1 MQIGVEIARA
11 IENKRVFVIDSDE
24 ISRAALQFMLHDEN
38 EAHELAG
45 LDEAY
50 AKGREGQP
58 DLVLLGTGIVLD
70 RGEEVIGEIAGHFP
84 RARILLVGDKPQS
97 LPPGA
102 HGLLTK
108 PLTVEK
114 VRDKVDIMLGRK
126 TPVIVPL
133 TVLTS
138 KPKG

>member
-1 MQIGVEIARA
+1 MQIGVESARA

-38 EAHELAG
+38 EAHELASP
-45 LDEAY
+45 DDAY
-50 AKGREGQP
+50 AKGQEGKP
-58 DLVLLGTGIVLD
+58 DLVLLGLDIVRD
-70 RGEEVIGEIAGHFP
+70 RGPAVIGEIAAHFP
-84 RARILLVGDKPQS
+84 QAKILLVGDRPQS

-133 TVLTS
+133 TVLTTR
-138 KPKG
+138 PKH

>member
-1 MQIGVEIARA
+1 MQIGVEISRA
-11 IENKRVFVIDSDE
+11 LENKRVFVIDSDE

-38 EAHELAG
+38 ETHELSS

-50 AKGREGQP
+50 RKGLDGKP
-58 DLVLLGTGIVLD
+58 DLVLLGMAIVGE
-70 RGEEVIGEIAGHFP
+70 RGPGVIGEIAGQFP
-84 RARILLVGDKPQS
+84 GARILLVADGPQS

-114 VRDKVDIMLGRK
+114 VRDKVDILLGRK

-133 TVLTS
+133 QVLTM

>member
-1 MQIGVEIARA
+1 MQIGVEISRA
-11 IENKRVFVIDSDE
+11 IENKRVFVVDSDE

-38 EAHELAG
+38 ETHELASP
-45 LDEAY
+45 DEAY
-50 AKGREGQP
+50 VKGQQAGKP
-58 DLVLLGTGIVLD
+58 DLVLLGMAIVGE
-70 RGEEVIGEIAGHFP
+70 RGPAVIGEIAQHFP
-84 RARILLVGDKPQS
+84 GVRILLVADGPQS

-114 VRDKVDIMLGRK
+114 VRDKVDILLGRK

-133 TVLTS
+133 QVLTR
-138 KPKG
+138 PKG